1 VTDLDALLEPLT
13 PAVRQVFVSLAGL
26 VREVVPDATEQLDM
40 PDRLLA
46 YGFGPAGGMRLR
58 DFAIGLIPHAKYVN
72 VQLADGALLDDP
84 SGIVEGT
91 GKRIR
96 HVKCRSLDDVRRPAL
111 RPLLE
116 DQAAR
121 RRVR

>member
-1 VTDLDALLEPLT
+1 VTDLDALLEPFT

-26 VREVVPDATEQLDM
+26 VREIVPDATEQLDM
-40 PDRLLA
+40 PDRVLA
-46 YGFGPAGGMRLR
+46 YGFGPAGGRRLR
-58 DFAIGLIPHAKYVN
+58 DFAIGLIPHAKHVN

-111 RPLLE
+111 RSLLE